1 MKKFLSLVLALAMTM
16 SLVTVSA
23 GAKDFTDNS
32 KIEYKEAVDVVSALG
47 IVEGY
52 EDGAFN
58 PQNTLTRGAAAK
70 IICNLILGTT
80 TASALRA
87 DTAPYSDV
95 PTTNT
100 FAGYIAYCQ
109 KEGIISGYADGTF
122 RPSATLTGYAF
133 MKMLLGAL
141 GYDSE
146 IEGYT
151 GSNWSIAVGKRAL
164 GIDLDDGNDNFV
176 GTAAVTREEACLYAF
191 NTLKATMVE
200 YKDNSTVTV
209 GDITIANKSTA
220 TEVERTSGKDYTGYN
235 ESSDEK
241 DSCGTQQ
248 FCEKYFSD
256 LKAEDDTDDFGAPA
270 TKWIYD
276 SEDVGTYANDV
287 DDTYTV
293 EDSEK
298 TLEDLITDGDY
309 MNLDSDD
316 VLDDAVV
323 YFNGEKLGKY
333 KDLAADKDIAGR
345 GDIIDTYE
353 NNDNDVDTIVV
364 RSYTYAKIDAVD
376 DELSSSLKNKGAS
389 VEISLVDID
398 GDDLGNADYY
408 DDHDDDEKV
417 LNGFNADEYTEGTV
431 LAVALGEDEAIVGSY
446 VVESVTGTPSA
457 AKAVTTYTYDGAN
470 GYQGSGKGVK
480 DGSIT
485 VDGTKY
491 NYAAQFTGLAE
502 DEDVDFDK
510 EYVVYLTAEGYAL
523 AVDGDATAS
532 LDDVYY
538 VTGGYEDTSKGSTS
552 YYVQAISVSDGT
564 ELEAKLDKD
573 YYDGSDNSTYT
584 DEIVSALTGKD
595 GKFQD
600 SFKGIYELDKDGSVY
615 NVTKWTG
622 NTKYTLM
629 DGQLTSDVTTSSTV
643 IRMSGEDPAYIS
655 DSTFFIGVED
665 QSSDI
670 DITTATGMMTVEK
683 GTTYPV
689 HAYVIADDD
698 DAVFVVYA
706 ATELNGAANKDD
718 IVYLDDDCDTRVSS
732 SAYEGTLWFMKD
744 LSDEDVSID
753 DDGETD
759 QGFYKYS
766 IDSDGIY
773 KLSDVDG
780 IAKDTEVNDNTD
792 GYAMGIVFHTGK
804 STSLTSYDT
813 DEALSVDDSNKYY
826 NTVSFV
832 GTSMSGAT
840 VIDTRS
846 SSNRSNDAYSNEIN
860 TTSKLV
866 SALDKGYVMA
876 DVYVDDGVII
886 FIAVT
891 ECANAGDSGSSSS
904 STTRFTGF
912 GEAKVSG
919 KSVDITLNTTTSG
932 TKSSTVTVTLYARES
947 STWAEWDSYTVT
959 LPASSDGTETLSID
973 GLSSGSYR
981 ATCNGYTV
989 NFAID

>member
-1 MKKFLSLVLALAMTM
+1 MKKFLSLVLALTMTM

-23 GAKDFTDNS
+23 GAKDFTDSS
-32 KIEYKEAVDVVSALG
+32 KIEYKEAVDVVSAAG

-70 IICNLILGTT
+70 IICNLILGPT
-80 TASALRA
+80 TAGALVA

-122 RPSATLTGYAF
+122 RPAATLTGYAF

-164 GIDLDDGNDNFV
+164 GIELDDGNDNFV

-235 ESSDEK
+235 ESSDQK

-293 EDSEK
+293 EDSNK
-298 TLEDLITDGDY
+298 TLEKLVTDSDY

-316 VLDDAVV
+316 VLEDAVV

-333 KDLAADKDIAGR
+333 KDLAADTNIAGK
-345 GDIIDTYE
+345 GDVIDTYE
-353 NNDNDVDTIVV
+353 NNDNDVDTIVI

-376 DELSSSLKNKGAS
+376 DELSNTLKNKGAS

-431 LAVALGEDEAIVGSY
+431 LAVALGEDDAIVGSY
-446 VVESVTGTPSA
+446 VVESVTGTPSS
-457 AKAVTTYTYDGAN
+457 AKAVETFTYNGAN

-491 NYAAQFTGLAE
+491 EYAAQFTGLSTG
-502 DEDVDFDK
+502 EDVDFDK

-538 VTGGYEDTSKGSTS
+538 VTGGYADTNKGTTS
-552 YYVQAISVSDGT
+552 YYLQAISVSDGT
-564 ELEAKLDKD
+564 ELEVKLDKD
-573 YYDGSDNSTYT
+573 YYDGTDKTTYT
-584 DEIVSALTGKD
+584 DEIVNNYLKGKTD
-595 GKFQD
+595 FQFG
-600 SFKGIYELDKDGSVY
+600 FKGIYELEKDGSVY
-615 NVTKWTG
+615 HATQWTK
-622 NTKYTLM
+622 NSKYELIA
-629 DGQLTSDVTTSSTV
+629 DKLSNDVTSSSTV
-643 IRMSGEDPAYIS
+643 IRMDNSKKAYIS

-665 QSSDI
+665 WGSDI
-670 DITTATGMMTVEK
+670 DITTATGMMTVEV
-683 GTTYPV
+683 GTSAPDV
-689 HAYVIADDD
+689 YVIADDD
-698 DAVFVVYA
+698 DAVFVIYA
-706 ATELNGAANKDD
+706 AKELNGAANKDD
-718 IVYLDDDCDTRVSS
+718 IVYLDDDCDTRLSS
-732 SAYEGTLWFMKD
+732 STYEGTLWFMKD
-744 LSDEDVSID
+744 LSDKDVSID
-753 DDGETD
+753 DDGKTK
-759 QGFYKYS
+759 QGFYKFS
-766 IDSDGIY
+766 IDSDGVY
-773 KLSDVDG
+773 KL
-780 IAKDTEVNDNTD
+780 DNTD
-792 GYAMGIVFHTGK
+792 GLSAGEVSDNDDGFAENVVFETGK
-804 STSLTSYDT
+804 STSLTSAPKNT
-813 DEALSVDDSNKYY
+813 SVDGTEYY
-826 NTVSFV
+826 NNVEFV
-832 GTSMSGAT
+832 GTSMKNAT
-840 VIDTRS
+840 VIDTRGS
-846 SSNRSNDAYSNEIN
+846 SARSDDAYSNEIN

-866 SALDKGYVMA
+866 SALDKGLVVA
-876 DVYVDDGVII
+876 DVYVDDGEII
-886 FIAVT
+886 FVAVK
-891 ECANAGDSGSSSS
+891 ECEDAGNSGSSSDKDTVASFKSLSMTKGDSKVTLTAALDKAAS
-904 STTRFTGF
+904 SKMTLTGI
-912 GEAKVSG
+912 KVEQQMVGGAWSEIG
-919 KSVDITLNTTTSG
+919 TYSITVDAMANTGSVDINGLADGYYRLTYGDYSNFVTLN
-932 TKSSTVTVTLYARES
+932 
-947 STWAEWDSYTVT
+947 
-959 LPASSDGTETLSID
+959 
-973 GLSSGSYR
+973 
-981 ATCNGYTV
+981 
-989 NFAID
+989 

>member
-32 KIEYKEAVDVVSALG
+32 KIEYKEAVDVVSAAK
-47 IVEGY
+47 IVDGY
-52 EDGAFN
+52 EDGSFN
-58 PQNTLTRGAAAK
+58 PSNTLTRGAAAK
-70 IICNLILGTT
+70 IICNLILGPT
-80 TASALRA
+80 TAGALRA

-95 PTTNT
+95 PTSNT

-109 KEGIISGYADGTF
+109 KEKIISGYADGTF
-122 RPSATLTGYAF
+122 RPAATLTGYAF

-141 GYDSE
+141 GYDSD

-164 GIDLDDGNDNFV
+164 GIELDDGNDNFV
-176 GTAAVTREEACLYAF
+176 GVNAVTREEACLYAF

-200 YKDNSTVTV
+200 YKDNSKVTV

-235 ESSDEK
+235 ESSDHK

-248 FCEKYFSD
+248 FCEKYFSK
-256 LKAEDDTDDFGAPA
+256 LKAEDDTDKFGAPA

-276 SEDVGTYANDV
+276 SNTVGTYANDV

-293 EDSEK
+293 KDSDK
-298 TLEDLITDGDY
+298 TLKELLTDSDY

-333 KDLAADKDIAGR
+333 KDLAGNAKIAGK
-345 GDIIDTYE
+345 GDVIDTYE
-353 NNDNDVDTIVV
+353 DNNNDVDTIVV
-364 RSYTYAKIDAVD
+364 RSYTYAKIDSVD
-376 DELSSSLKNKGAS
+376 KDLSNTLKNKGAS
-389 VEISLVDID
+389 VEISLVKID
-398 GDDLGNADYY
+398 GKDLGNADYY
-408 DDHDDDEKV
+408 DDHNDDEKV
-417 LNGFNADEYTEGTV
+417 LNGFNAAEYTEGTV
-431 LAVALGEDEAIVGSY
+431 LAVALGKDDAIVGSY
-446 VVESVTGTPSA
+446 VVKSVTGTPSA
-457 AKAVTTYTYDGAN
+457 AKAVTTYAYDGAN
-470 GYQGSGKGVK
+470 GYQGSGNGVK

-491 NYAAQFTGLAE
+491 NYAAQFTGLTSGE
-502 DEDVDFDK
+502 EVKFDK

-523 AVDGDATAS
+523 AVDGEATAS

-552 YYVQAISVSDGT
+552 YYLQAVSVSDGT

-584 DEIVSALTGKD
+584 DEIVDKLKNKD

-600 SFKGIYELDKDGSVY
+600 SFKGIYELEKDGSVY
-615 NVTKWTG
+615 HATQWTK
-622 NTKYTLM
+622 NSKYTLIA
-629 DGQLTSDVTTSSTV
+629 DTLSHDVTSSSTV
-643 IRMSGEDPAYIS
+643 IRMDNSKKAYIS
-655 DSTFFIGVED
+655 DSTFFVGVED
-665 QSSDI
+665 QSSYI

-683 GTTYPV
+683 GTIKNPV
-689 HAYVIADDD
+689 HAYVIADDN
-698 DAVFVVYA
+698 DAKFVVYA
-706 ATELNGAANKDD
+706 ADKLNGAANKDD

-744 LSDEDVSID
+744 LSDKDVSID
-753 DDGETD
+753 DDGKTK

-766 IDSDGIY
+766 IDSKGVY
-773 KLSDVDG
+773 KLETANGLSDG
-780 IAKDTEVNDNTD
+780 EVSDNAD
-792 GYAMGIVFHTGK
+792 GYAKDVVFETGK
-804 STSLTSYDT
+804 STSLTSAAAST
-813 DEALSVDDSNKYY
+813 SVDATSYDNK
-826 NTVSFV
+826 VAFV
-832 GTSMSGAT
+832 GTSMKNAT

-846 SSNRSNDAYSNEIN
+846 SSDRSKDAYSNEIN

-866 SALDKGYVMA
+866 SALDKGLVVA
-876 DVYVDDGVII
+876 DVYVDDGDII
-886 FIAVT
+886 FVAVKVC
-891 ECANAGDSGSSSS
+891 ENASTSGSSSDKDTVASFKSLSMTKGDSKVTLTAALDKAAS
-904 STTRFTGF
+904 SKMTLTGIKVEQQMV
-912 GEAKVSG
+912 GGAWSEIGTYSITVDAKANTG
-919 KSVDITLNTTTSG
+919 SVDINGLADGYYRLTYGNYSTFATL
-932 TKSSTVTVTLYARES
+932 K
-947 STWAEWDSYTVT
+947 
-959 LPASSDGTETLSID
+959 
-973 GLSSGSYR
+973 
-981 ATCNGYTV
+981 
-989 NFAID
+989 